1 MDFPNTK
8 GEQKMSQFAKMKTF
22 GVIIGF
28 ILVMAGFVSSA
39 ISDQV

>member
-8 GEQKMSQFAKMKTF
+8 GEQKMSQFAKMKAF